1 MTDSA
6 NHLPQIHSDFVPE
19 KKLLLLEPG
28 FELLDVLAQRL
39 LLLRQLRR
47 SSVGRKELLVKRLAL
62 YRRHLRNLKM
72 GRSNIQMYRSQQI

>member
-72 GRSNIQMYRSQQI
+72 GRSNSQMYRSQQI